1 MSDLR
6 YTLVYETTTDADLP
20 TNSGTRTINKGINL
34 AGGAIDEFIIRYT
47 ATVAT
52 GAIDG
57 GADSIF
63 TANRL
68 ILNGSTFF
76 DFRAGSADTSSTEA
90 GSFGYLLNSLGD
102 GRYVEVP
109 SDTSKDATFRVP
121 CGRNIPAGVS
131 RLEFTWEYSQLQAA
145 PTSGAGKIQVWA
157 RYNSNMT
164 DTTYVGAAT
173 SYTHA
178 ANSEELVIVR
188 LPQGVP
194 GTLAG
199 VYVQNDSAADQLTS
213 VRIVS
218 QSDYSLPLNMIRAL
232 NGDTYNG
239 VLYALDGATTVGLTQ
254 MYITQ
259 DSPGNLFIPLLGLQ
273 LNDDLRLQVLGTAA
287 TTRTYT
293 PIITSP
299 VTGAARPPASQ
310 TQPVRSNV
318 AAAVLE
324 KSDIVTG

>member
-20 TNSGTRTINKGINL
+20 TNTGTRTINKGINL
-34 AGGAIDEFIIRYT
+34 AGGAIDEFIVRYT
-47 ATVAT
+47 ATTA
-52 GAIDG
+52 ANSINN

-76 DFRAGSADTSSTEA
+76 DFRAGFADTSDTGA

-102 GRYVEVP
+102 GRYVENP

-121 CGRNIPAGVS
+121 CGRNIPSGVS
-131 RLEFTWEYSQLQAA
+131 RLEFTWEYSQLNSA
-145 PTSGAGKIQVWA
+145 PTAGEGKIQVWA
-157 RYNSNMT
+157 RYNSAMT
-164 DTTYVGAAT
+164 DSTTVGAAT
-173 SYTHA
+173 SYVHS

-188 LPQGVP
+188 IPQGVP

-199 VYVQNDSAADQLTS
+199 VYVQNDSGADELTS
-213 VRIVS
+213 IRIVS
-218 QSDYSLPLNMIRAL
+218 QSDYSLPLSMIRAL

-239 VLYALDGATTVGLTQ
+239 VIYARDASSTDQ
-254 MYITQ
+254 MFIAQT
-259 DSPGNLFIPLLGLQ
+259 SPGNIFVPLLGLQ
-273 LNDDLRLQVLGTAA
+273 LSDDIRLQVLGTAN

-293 PIITSP
+293 PVITSG
-299 VTGAARPPASQ
+299 VRGASQPAASQ
-310 TQPVRSNV
+310 TQAVRSNV
-318 AAAVLE
+318 GAAVLE

>member
-1 MSDLR
+1 MADLR
-6 YTLVYETTTDADLP
+6 YTLIYETTTDADLP
-20 TNSGTRTINKGINL
+20 TNASTRTINKGINL

-47 ATVAT
+47 ATTA
-52 GAIDG
+52 ANSINN

-76 DFRAGSADTSSTEA
+76 DFRAGFADTSDTAA

-109 SDTSKDATFRVP
+109 SDTSKSATFRIPV
-121 CGRNIPAGVS
+121 GRNIPAGVS
-131 RLEFTWEYSQLQAA
+131 RLEFTWEYSQLNSA
-145 PTSGAGKIQVWA
+145 PTAGEGKIQVWA
-157 RYNSNMT
+157 RYNSNFT

-173 SYTHA
+173 SYTHS

-199 VYVQNDSAADQLTS
+199 VYIQNDSGADELTS
-213 VRIVS
+213 VRIIS
-218 QSDYSLPLNMIRAL
+218 QSDYSLPLDMVRAL

-239 VLYALDGATTVGLTQ
+239 VIYARDASSTDQ
-254 MYITQ
+254 MFISNT
-259 DSPGNLFIPLLGLQ
+259 SPGNLFVPLLGLQ
-273 LNDDLRLQVLGTAA
+273 LSDDLRLQVLGTSN

-293 PIITSP
+293 PVITAPGSGVP
-299 VTGAARPPASQ
+299 QPAQVQ
-310 TQPVRSNV
+310 TQAVQTNV
-318 AAAVLE
+318 ASAVLD
-324 KSDIVTG
+324 KSDYVVS